1 MSNNGQSTRDA
12 YLESCVQ
19 TATPQ
24 KLHLLL
30 IDGAIRFA
38 LQAKRHV
45 ERDETLAAA
54 TATDRCRKVV
64 AEMLASV
71 RAEDS
76 EISKNL
82 ADIYLFLYRTLV
94 DVRFQDQT
102 SKMDEVLQVLQIER
116 ETWSQVC
123 QKHGSKLG
131 PESKVPPPRALIS
144 QPAPLDLSDHNYGP
158 AGPGF
163 SLEA

>member
-1 MSNNGQSTRDA
+1 MSNYGQSTRNS
-12 YLESCVQ
+12 YLESSVQ
-19 TATPQ
+19 TASPQ

-30 IDGAIRFA
+30 IEGAIRFA
-38 LQAKRHV
+38 LQAKQSAESGDV
-45 ERDETLAAA
+45 MAASKA
-54 TATDRCRKVV
+54 SDRCRKIV

-71 RAEDS
+71 RSDQS

-94 DVRFQDQT
+94 DVQFREES
-102 SKMDEVLQVLQIER
+102 SKLDDVLQVLEVER
-116 ETWSQVC
+116 ETWIQVC
-123 QKHGSKLG
+123 EKHGATLGSK
-131 PESKVPPPRALIS
+131 SNVSPPI
-144 QPAPLDLSDHNYGP
+144 APLSRTDSLDRSDHNYGP